1 MPSIEIVNPAG
12 ASRFFESAE
21 NLAARTHFGVEKS
34 LWKSGKGVVGEFN
47 KQVLAKDKKGRI
59 YIRRNAAGSR
69 RRHRASAAG
78 QTAANRTGFYRKR
91 TSFIVNQGASPQLTI
106 GNSAEYAGFLEL
118 GTSRMK
124 ARPGLLNSI
133 NASQRDI
140 MRNFTTDIL
149 DEI

>member
-12 ASRFFESAE
+12 ASSFFRSAE
-21 NLAARTHFGVEKS
+21 NLAARTHFGIEKS
-34 LWKSGKGVVGEFN
+34 LWKSGKDIIGEFN
-47 KQVLAKDKKGRI
+47 KQVLAKDKTGLI
-59 YIRRNAAGSR
+59 YIRRSAAGSR

-78 QTAANRTGFYRKR
+78 QTAANISGFYRK
-91 TSFIVNQGASPQLTI
+91 SVGFIVNQGTTPQLTI

-133 NASQRDI
+133 NSSQRDI

-149 DEI
+149 EEL